1 MALFGP
7 PKSGDYPKQWKDM
20 SLDFKLM
27 FGYHGCMM
35 ALFIFGGAFS
45 TKQELGIAGVVV
57 AVIASISTRHRR
69 EAGWRWQGV
78 KAKNLLMAAG
88 GLVLTGFFLFAATP
102 LFPASQPR
110 FFPWYLAGFGIA
122 TFNVLQALRVIQAS
136 EAAFLADCREP
147 GDQIEQAAPAESTGP
162 KWHKI
167 VRAAFNILFVFV
179 WLGFVTFF
187 YYSGVAFRDGSPVPT
202 ATQSKPM
209 TDHGTTVYVT
219 HKQKMLCDE
228 LELFAFVGIPS
239 VLAGG
244 FLLHFLIGVKLIPNA
259 PTLREFAAKKST
271 EC

>member
-27 FGYHGCMM
+27 FAYHGCMM
-35 ALFIFGGAFS
+35 VLFVSGGALS
-45 TKQELGIAGVVV
+45 TRQELGIAGVLV
-57 AVIASISTRHRR
+57 AAITSISMRHRR
-69 EAGWRWQGV
+69 DAGWRWQGV
-78 KAKNLLMAAG
+78 EAKNLLMAAG

-102 LFPASQPR
+102 MFPASNPR
-110 FFPWYLAGFGIA
+110 FFPWYLAGFSIA
-122 TFNVLQALRVIQAS
+122 TFNVLQALRVIQTS
-136 EAAFLADCREP
+136 EAAFLEDCREP
-147 GDQIEQAAPAESTGP
+147 GNQIKLAAPAESTGP
-162 KWHKI
+162 LWHKI
-167 VRAAFNILFVFV
+167 SRAAFSILFVSV
-179 WLGFVTFF
+179 WLGFITFF

-202 ATQSKPM
+202 VTQSEPI

-228 LELFAFVGIPS
+228 LQLFAFAGIPS
-239 VLAGG
+239 VLAVG

-271 EC
+271 ER